1 MSNSVRYKKGF
12 CPTLQNP
19 IISAD
24 GLLVRIQTFMSS
36 LDKSKLLLLCKL
48 AEEYGSGV
56 MELTNKGS
64 IQVRGIKK
72 NNYSEFV
79 KEILENKIILNEN
92 DHKFNI
98 SVNPFWK
105 HNDLNKKIYKSLMKI
120 KFPDLHRKFSIV
132 LDIGSKRYLK
142 NISSD
147 IRFENTRQDKLLMRL
162 GESLKGRVIELNE
175 IDVIIQKTL
184 ELVSNFNKK
193 KGIRMSE
200 ILKKKKLED
209 EWFKEKPVNNCLKL
223 FPKNTKYGQILGI
236 KLGRFMAN
244 DLEELIKKYRIPRIR
259 FLPNRMILL
268 EKVQSIKTD
277 KFIFN
282 KRNPFLK
289 ISACS
294 GKNFC
299 MHSSINTVEL
309 AHKIKNNF
317 KKRIHITGC
326 EKNCGVGK
334 ETKILLTGN
343 KGFVDVI
350 DYKSKKTIL
359 KKKEINDFSKK
370 NII

>member
-1 MSNSVRYKKGF
+1 MTNSVRYKKGF
-12 CPTLQNP
+12 CPTLTNP
-19 IISAD
+19 INSAD
-24 GLLVRIQTFMSS
+24 GLLVRIQTYMSS
-36 LDKSKLLLLCKL
+36 LDKSKLLLLCNL
-48 AEEYGSGV
+48 AEEYGSGI

-72 NNYSEFV
+72 INYSNFV
-79 KEILENKIILNEN
+79 KKIFDNKIILNEN

-105 HNDLNKKIYKSLMKI
+105 HNDLNNKIYKSLMKI

-132 LDIGSKRYLK
+132 LDTGRKRYLK

-147 IRFENTRQDKLLMRL
+147 IRFESTQQDKLLMRL

-175 IDVIIQKTL
+175 IDVNIHKTL
-184 ELVSNFNKK
+184 ELITNFNKK
-193 KGIRMSE
+193 KSTRMSE
-200 ILKKKKLED
+200 ILNKSKLED
-209 EWFKEKPVNNCLKL
+209 EWFKEKPINDCLKL
-223 FPKNTKYGQILGI
+223 CPKNTKYGQILGI

-244 DLEELIKKYRIPRIR
+244 DLVELIKKYRIPRIR

-268 EKVQSIKTD
+268 EKVKSIKTN
-277 KFIFN
+277 KFIFD
-282 KRNPFLK
+282 KKNPFLK

-299 MHSSINTVEL
+299 IHSSINTIEL
-309 AHKIKNNF
+309 AHKIKNNVTQ
-317 KKRIHITGC
+317 RIHITGC

-350 DYKSKKTIL
+350 DHPSKKTIF